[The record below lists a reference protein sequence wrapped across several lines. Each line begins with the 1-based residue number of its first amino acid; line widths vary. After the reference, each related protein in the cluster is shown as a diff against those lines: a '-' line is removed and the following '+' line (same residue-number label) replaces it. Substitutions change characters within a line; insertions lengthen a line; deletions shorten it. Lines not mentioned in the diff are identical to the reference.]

1 MILSH
6 RVGAE
11 NQTWGSQEKQLVLLT
26 TEPSLVTP
34 PKTNSFNF
42 YDTEGKEYSI
52 SAGGNESLNL

>member
-1 MILSH
+1 MQMILSH

-34 PKTNSFNF
+34 PKQIHL
-42 YDTEGKEYSI
+42 I
-52 SAGGNESLNL
+52 SMTQREKNIP